1 MKLVNDFE
9 VARNAA
15 IKSLKSLNA
24 SDNEVLIKK
33 DASFDELKGMVEGG
47 MSFRKEAYM
56 AFVDFHFQMKDITNE
71 TEWAKIMK
79 EFNKVLN

>member
-9 VARNAA
+9 VVRNAA
-15 IKSLKSLNA
+15 IKSLENLKA

-33 DASFDELKGMVEGG
+33 DASFDELKSMAEGG

-71 TEWAKIMK
+71 TEWAKIM
-79 EFNKVLN
+79 N